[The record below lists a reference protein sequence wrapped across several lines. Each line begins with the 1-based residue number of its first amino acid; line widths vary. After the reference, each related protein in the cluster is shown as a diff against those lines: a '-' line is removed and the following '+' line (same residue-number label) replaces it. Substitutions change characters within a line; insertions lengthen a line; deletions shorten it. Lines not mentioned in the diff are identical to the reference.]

1 LKVVPKNDSWDGLS
15 LRGFNQP
22 PRSVVMVRSDWSKK
36 WTDDPEKA
44 KALAADPKFP
54 GVSLTALKFL
64 HLKRHI
70 LFHGHE
76 PLDTDTTPTLEGEVW
91 LMHHGYAQAE
101 GVANLDGVPATHC
114 MIEIGYPKFRGGLGG

>member
-1 LKVVPKNDSWDGLS
+1 LKVVPKEDSWDRLS
-15 LRGFNQP
+15 LRRFNQP

-70 LFHGHE
+70 LF
-76 PLDTDTTPTLEGEVW
+76 PR
-91 LMHHGYAQAE
+91 A
-101 GVANLDGVPATHC
+101 
-114 MIEIGYPKFRGGLGG
+114 